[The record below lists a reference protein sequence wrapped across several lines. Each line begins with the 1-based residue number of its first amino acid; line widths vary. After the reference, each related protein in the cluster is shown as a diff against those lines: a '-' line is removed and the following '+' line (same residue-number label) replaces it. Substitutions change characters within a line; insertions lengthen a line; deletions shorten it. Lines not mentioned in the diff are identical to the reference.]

1 VYWVGIGGILEGT
14 IEDYVCNE
22 TSGSKCVWIT
32 FALLHYVN
40 SRQPVMALSLIQQGC
55 GQEMRL
61 IWKEKEFFESSI
73 IGNDTKRRRK
83 TFGLFNAFT
92 NATRISSIVGML

>member
-1 VYWVGIGGILEGT
+1 MYWVGIGGILEGT

-73 IGNDTKRRRK
+73 IGNDTKEGER
-83 TFGLFNAFT
+83 LLVY
-92 NATRISSIVGML
+92 SMLSQMLPASAVL